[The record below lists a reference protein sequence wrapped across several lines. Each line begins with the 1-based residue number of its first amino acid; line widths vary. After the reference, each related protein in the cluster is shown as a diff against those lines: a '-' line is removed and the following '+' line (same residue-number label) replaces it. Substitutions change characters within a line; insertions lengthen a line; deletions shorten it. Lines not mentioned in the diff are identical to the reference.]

1 MLWCKV
7 VKREHS
13 GPKCTLIQS
22 FYWTDT
28 PPPSSLH
35 LQMDVTHQQVGTIVG
50 APGRKSGAL
59 FLFKANN
66 TEITCACRCQRVR
79 RQRRGE
85 RLICWF
91 ILPTCATSARDVFG
105 GSLLIYRELAQI
117 FKGRLE
123 PSHGGSDLI
132 PFIRRREKET
142 ERLHVSWLALNVK
155 IAHAI
160 ISDEKVGTEWICF
173 NIADMGYHIRR
184 DGVEGGGR
192 LLCSCSHSGKALTGV
207 PLYA

>member
-1 MLWCKV
+1 M
-7 VKREHS
+7 RE
-13 GPKCTLIQS
+13 
-22 FYWTDT
+22 
-28 PPPSSLH
+28 
-35 LQMDVTHQQVGTIVG
+35 
-50 APGRKSGAL
+50 
-59 FLFKANN
+59 
-66 TEITCACRCQRVR
+66 ECAR
-79 RQRRGE
+79 
-85 RLICWF
+85 
-91 ILPTCATSARDVFG
+91 SFG

-184 DGVEGGGR
+184 DGVEGGQQTSLLVLTQWKGPDRCAFVCVTPCEGEADCGSVRVRACADLR
-192 LLCSCSHSGKALTGV
+192 L
-207 PLYA
+207 